1 MNRSPG
7 GRPVRR
13 RLARRAGAGAAL
25 LLALL
30 LATPASPAGAEP
42 TLTIIDPKDKQVLD
56 KATFTVRVSAPA
68 DLVYRAKEIT
78 WAVGGKTGKVACPN
92 VDCTASWT
100 VELPSNGPKELT
112 VSATTEGL
120 IGLLPGPNV
129 QASPRAFALAAP
141 AAQPVL
147 DPPKVND
154 ARNTELSWSRNAEPD
169 LLYYAVFRKDP
180 GGTKY
185 TQVGGKVTQPA
196 TGTKVTYTD
205 TTTSAFLGGE
215 YSYQV
220 VAVRRGA
227 TATAEVSSAPSTART
242 ATIPAPPTT
251 TSTSVV
257 PGAPQP
263 GAPAAGPTTTVKPG
277 TTAGVDL
284 SGFLSSRSQPAPVP
298 TITVPEPPDT
308 GFAGTLPFGARPA
321 DLEEEGEADAVL
333 PDDERSFT
341 SIISRIS
348 PGRPLVPVAGG
359 LILLLLAMHMR
370 LLNHRIKAEPAG
382 DLPIDDV
389 ATPPAPAPPPP
400 APAMPPV
407 PAPAPAAAPPAPSPP
422 PPPPSPRNDVAA
434 EWADFDLDDLDEV
447 DEPEEEWAPVNLLEH
462 DPEPDPQPDF
472 DPDAIEVFEVV
483 SSNRKRLARAGAR

>member
-1 MNRSPG
+1 M
-7 GRPVRR
+7 
-13 RLARRAGAGAAL
+13 AL
-25 LLALL
+25 LVVA
-30 LATPASPAGAEP
+30 PASPAGAEP
-42 TLTIIDPKDKQVLD
+42 TLTIVDPQDKQVLD

-68 DLVYRAKEIT
+68 DLVYRAREIT

-92 VDCTASWT
+92 VDCAASWT

-120 IGLLPGPNV
+120 IGLLPGPKV
-129 QASPRAFALAAP
+129 QASPRTFALAAP

-185 TQVGGKVTQPA
+185 TQVAGNVSQSA

-242 ATIPAPPTT
+242 AAIPAPPST

-263 GAPAAGPTTTVKPG
+263 EAPPAGPTTTVKPG
-277 TTAGVDL
+277 TSAGVDL

-298 TITVPEPPDT
+298 TVTVPEPPDT
-308 GFAGTLPFGARPA
+308 GFASTLPFGARPA

-359 LILLLLAMHMR
+359 LIMLLLAMHMR

-389 ATPPAPAPPPP
+389 ATPPVAAARPAPATPSPALATPAPAPPPP
-400 APAMPPV
+400 
-407 PAPAPAAAPPAPSPP
+407 PSPP
-422 PPPPSPRNDVAA
+422 LYDVAA
-434 EWADFDLDDLDEV
+434 EWTDFDLDDVDEL
-447 DEPEEEWAPVNLLEH
+447 DEPEEEWAPVDLLER
-462 DPEPDPQPDF
+462 DPEPDPQPAS
-472 DPDAIEVFEVV
+472 DPDAVEVFEVV